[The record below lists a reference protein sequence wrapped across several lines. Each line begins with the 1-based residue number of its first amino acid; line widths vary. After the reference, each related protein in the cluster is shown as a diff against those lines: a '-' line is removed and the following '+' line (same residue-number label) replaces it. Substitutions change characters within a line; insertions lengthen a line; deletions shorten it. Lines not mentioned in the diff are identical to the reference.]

1 MRVFV
6 TGATG
11 FVGSAVVRELVEAGH
26 QVTGLARTDEAAA
39 ALRAAGAE
47 PRPGSLDDLAV
58 LRDGAAAAD
67 GVVHLAF
74 VHDFANFEAATRTDR
89 RAIAALGEALA
100 GSGRPFVVTSGTG
113 LLPPGRVGTEE
124 DEPGTHSPRGAAEQV
139 ALAFAERGVR
149 VSVLRLPLVHGE
161 GDPGFVATAIG
172 IARAKGVSAYV
183 GDGGHRWASVH
194 RLDAARLYRLALEE
208 APAGA
213 RLHAV
218 TEEGV
223 PVRDVA
229 GVIGRRL
236 GVAVTAITEREAGE
250 HFGWLAPFVT
260 LDMPASSALTRKLLD
275 WRPDRPGLIADLDAG
290 HYFGG

>member
-11 FVGSAVVRELVEAGH
+11 FVGSAVVRELIEAGH
-26 QVTGLARTDEAAA
+26 QVAGLARTDEAAA

-47 PRPGSLDDLAV
+47 PRPGSLDDLAG

-67 GVVHLAF
+67 GVIHLAF
-74 VHDFANFEAATRTDR
+74 VHDFANFEAANQTDR

-100 GSGRPFVVTSGTG
+100 GSGRPFVITSGTG
-113 LLPPGRVGTEE
+113 VLPPGRVGTEE

-139 ALAFAERGVR
+139 GLSFVERGVR
-149 VSVLRLPLVHGE
+149 ASLVRLPLVHGE

-172 IARAKGVSAYV
+172 IAREKGVSAYV
-183 GDGGHRWASVH
+183 GDGDHRWSSVH

-208 APAGA
+208 APTGA

-218 TEEGV
+218 AEEGV
-223 PVRDVA
+223 PVRDIA
-229 GVIGRRL
+229 GVIGSRL
-236 GVAVTAITEREAGE
+236 GVPVTAITSGEAYE
-250 HFGWLAPFVT
+250 HFGWLASFVT
-260 LDMPASSALTRKLLD
+260 LDMPASSALTQKLLD
-275 WRPDRPGLIADLDAG
+275 WHPARPGLIEDLNAG
-290 HYFGG
+290 HYFKG

>member
-11 FVGSAVVRELVEAGH
+11 FVGSAVVRELIEAGH

-47 PRPGSLDDLAV
+47 PHPGSLDDLAG

-67 GVVHLAF
+67 GIIHLAF
-74 VHDFANFEAATRTDR
+74 VHDFANFEAANQTDR

-100 GSGRPFVVTSGTG
+100 GSGRPLVVTSGTG
-113 LLPPGRVGTEE
+113 LLPPGRVGTEK

-139 ALAFAERGVR
+139 ALSFAEREVR
-149 VSVLRLPLVHGE
+149 VSVVRLPLVHGE
-161 GDPGFVATAIG
+161 GDPGFVAVAIG

-183 GDGGHRWASVH
+183 SDGDPRWPSVH
-194 RLDAARLYRLALEE
+194 RLDAAHLYRLALEE

-218 TEEGV
+218 AEEGV

-236 GVAVTAITEREAGE
+236 GVPVTAIPEREAGE
-250 HFGWLAPFVT
+250 HFGWLASFVT
-260 LDMPASSALTRKLLD
+260 LDMPASSALTQKLLN
-275 WRPDRPGLIADLDAG
+275 WRPGLPGLIADLNAG
-290 HYFGG
+290 HYFKS

>member
-11 FVGSAVVRELVEAGH
+11 FVGSAVVRELIEAGH

-47 PRPGSLDDLAV
+47 PHPGSLDDLAG

-67 GVVHLAF
+67 GVIHLAF
-74 VHDFANFEAATRTDR
+74 VHDFANFEAANQTDR

-100 GSGRPFVVTSGTG
+100 GSGRPLVVTSGTG
-113 LLPPGRVGTEE
+113 LLPPGRVGTEK

-139 ALAFAERGVR
+139 ALSFAEREVR
-149 VSVLRLPLVHGE
+149 VSVVRLPLVHGE
-161 GDPGFVATAIG
+161 GDPGFVAAAIG

-183 GDGGHRWASVH
+183 SDGDPRWPSVH
-194 RLDAARLYRLALEE
+194 RLDAAHLYRLALEE

-218 TEEGV
+218 AEEGV

-236 GVAVTAITEREAGE
+236 GVPVTAIPAREAGE
-250 HFGWLAPFVT
+250 HFGWLASFVT
-260 LDMPASSALTRKLLD
+260 LDMPASSALTQKLLD
-275 WRPDRPGLIADLDAG
+275 WRPGLPGLIADLNAG
-290 HYFGG
+290 HYFKS

>member
-11 FVGSAVVRELVEAGH
+11 FVGSAVVRELIEAGH

-39 ALRAAGAE
+39 ALRAAGAK
-47 PRPGSLDDLAV
+47 PHPGSLDDLAG

-67 GVVHLAF
+67 GIIHLAF
-74 VHDFANFEAATRTDR
+74 VHDFANFEAANQTDR

-100 GSGRPFVVTSGTG
+100 GSGRPLVVTSGTG
-113 LLPPGRVGTEE
+113 LLPPGRVGTEK

-139 ALAFAERGVR
+139 ALSFAEREVR
-149 VSVLRLPLVHGE
+149 VSVVRLPLVHGE
-161 GDPGFVATAIG
+161 GDPGFVAVAIG

-183 GDGGHRWASVH
+183 SDGDPRWPSVH
-194 RLDAARLYRLALEE
+194 RLDAAHLYRLALEE

-218 TEEGV
+218 AEEGV

-236 GVAVTAITEREAGE
+236 GVPVTAIPAREAGE
-250 HFGWLAPFVT
+250 HFGWLASFVT

-275 WRPDRPGLIADLDAG
+275 WRPGLPGLIADLNAG
-290 HYFGG
+290 HYFRS

>member
-6 TGATG
+6 TGGTG
-11 FVGSAVVRELVEAGH
+11 FVGSAVVRELIEAGH
-26 QVTGLARTDEAAA
+26 QVSGLARTDEAAA

-47 PRPGSLDDLAV
+47 PRPGSLDDHAG
-58 LRDGAAAAD
+58 LRAGAAAAD
-67 GVVHLAF
+67 GVIHLAF
-74 VHDFANFEAATRTDR
+74 VHDFANFEAANQTDR
-89 RAIAALGEALA
+89 RAIAALGEGLA
-100 GSGRPFVVTSGTG
+100 GSGRPLVITSGTG
-113 LLPPGRVGTEE
+113 LLPPGRVGTED

-139 ALAFAERGVR
+139 ALSFVERGVR

-172 IARAKGVSAYV
+172 VARAKGVSAYV
-183 GDGGHRWASVH
+183 GDGDQRWPSVH

-218 TEEGV
+218 AEEGV

-229 GVIGRRL
+229 GVIGHRL
-236 GVAVTAITEREAGE
+236 GVPVTAITPRAAGE
-250 HFGWLAPFVT
+250 HFGWLASFVT
-260 LDMPASSALTRKLLD
+260 PDMPASSALTQKLLD
-275 WRPDRPGLIADLDAG
+275 WRPGRPGLIADLDAG
-290 HYFGG
+290 HYFAG

>member
-26 QVTGLARTDEAAA
+26 QVVGLARTDEAAA

-47 PRPGSLDDLAV
+47 PHPGSLDDLAG

-67 GVVHLAF
+67 GIIHLAF
-74 VHDFANFEAATRTDR
+74 VHDFANFEAANQTDR

-100 GSGRPFVVTSGTG
+100 GSGRPFVITSGTG
-113 LLPPGRVGTEE
+113 LLPPGRVGTEA

-139 ALAFAERGVR
+139 ALSFVERGVR

-172 IARAKGVSAYV
+172 VAHAKGVSAYV
-183 GDGGHRWASVH
+183 GDGDHRWSSVH

-218 TEEGV
+218 AEEGV

-229 GVIGRRL
+229 GVIGRRI
-236 GVAVTAITEREAGE
+236 GVPVTAITAREAGE
-250 HFGWLAPFVT
+250 HFGWLASFVT

-275 WRPDRPGLIADLDAG
+275 WRPSRPGLIADLNAG
-290 HYFGG
+290 HYFEG

>member
-26 QVTGLARTDEAAA
+26 QVAGLARTEQAAA

-67 GVVHLAF
+67 GVIHLAF
-74 VHDFANFEAATRTDR
+74 VHDFANFEAANRTDR

-100 GSGRPFVVTSGTG
+100 GSDRPFLVTSGTG
-113 LLPPGRVGTEE
+113 LLPPGRVNTED

-139 ALAFAERGVR
+139 ALSFAERGVR
-149 VSVLRLPLVHGE
+149 VSVVRLPLVHGE
-161 GDPGFVATAIG
+161 GDAGFVAVAIA

-183 GDGGHRWASVH
+183 GDGGQRWPSVH

-218 TEEGV
+218 AEEGV
-223 PVRDVA
+223 PFRDVA

-236 GVAVTAITEREAGE
+236 GVPVTAITAAEAGE
-250 HFGWLAPFVT
+250 HFGWLASFVS
-260 LDMPASSALTRKLLD
+260 LDVPASSVLTRKLLD
-275 WRPDRPGLIADLDAG
+275 WRPGRPGFIADLDAG
-290 HYFGG
+290 HYFTS

>member
-26 QVTGLARTDEAAA
+26 QVAGLARTEQAAA

-67 GVVHLAF
+67 GVIHLAF
-74 VHDFANFEAATRTDR
+74 VHDFANFEAANRTDR

-100 GSGRPFVVTSGTG
+100 GSDRPFLVTSGTG
-113 LLPPGRVGTEE
+113 LLPPGRVNTED

-139 ALAFAERGVR
+139 ALSFAERGVR
-149 VSVLRLPLVHGE
+149 VSVVRLPLVHGE
-161 GDPGFVATAIG
+161 GDAGFVAVAIA

-183 GDGGHRWASVH
+183 GDGGQRWPGVH

-218 TEEGV
+218 AEEGV
-223 PVRDVA
+223 PFRDVA

-236 GVAVTAITEREAGE
+236 GVPVTAITAAEAGE
-250 HFGWLAPFVT
+250 HFGWLASFVS
-260 LDMPASSALTRKLLD
+260 LDVPASSVLTRKLLD
-275 WRPDRPGLIADLDAG
+275 WRPGRPGFIADLDAG
-290 HYFGG
+290 HYFTS